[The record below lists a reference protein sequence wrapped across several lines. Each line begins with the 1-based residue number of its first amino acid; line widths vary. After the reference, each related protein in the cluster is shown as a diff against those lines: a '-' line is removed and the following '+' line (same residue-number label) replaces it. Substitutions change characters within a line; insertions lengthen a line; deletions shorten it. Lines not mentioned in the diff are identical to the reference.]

1 MGIRVF
7 DATIVGLALIS
18 LIFFGMI
25 FLIIDIPIFNYVDPF
40 LLEMTVLGLFL
51 GLAFGL
57 IAGQWY
63 TKLQLRVLYEKTEFK
78 GLGNKKAYYAM
89 FSGLA
94 IFLVYSFF
102 VFYYK
107 SAILGNSLVAFV
119 VSATFTLCIIR
130 LVIVYSWEKSTGKVV
145 MMETNRFSTR
155 FYTVTEQ

>member
-40 LLEMTVLGLFL
+40 LLEMTVLSLFL

-63 TKLQLRVLYEKTEFK
+63 TKLQLRVLYEKTEFR
-78 GLGNKKAYYAM
+78 GLGSKKAYYAL

-119 VSATFTLCIIR
+119 VSATFTVYIIR
-130 LVIVYSWEKSTGKVV
+130 LVLVHSWEKNTGKVV
-145 MMETNRFSTR
+145 MMETTR
-155 FYTVTEQ
+155 FCTVTEQ